1 MLKAVDPFDE
11 SLVHPCTALGHA
23 LFTYILEQGPPQLGL
38 PAVARCQGFAFA
50 TGRIEDVLAG
60 SPILEPV
67 GTIDLILVEQV
78 SQALCQLIAFA

>member
-1 MLKAVDPFDE
+1 M
-11 SLVHPCTALGHA
+11 
-23 LFTYILEQGPPQLGL
+23 FTYILEQGPPQLGL

-67 GTIDLILVEQV
+67 GAVDLILVEQV